1 MTAPHIVAIRRAS
14 RADLAAAWY
23 VHLCPRKDGTPMTVD
38 PEARAAILEAM
49 RAQGLTTRDM
59 ARAAHA
65 GGLIGDEQLAQLRW
79 RG

>member
-1 MTAPHIVAIRRAS
+1 MTAEHITAIRRAS

-23 VHLCPRKDGTPMTVD
+23 VHLCQRKDGTAMTVD

-49 RAQGLTTRDM
+49 RAQGLITRDM

-65 GGLIGDEQLAQLRW
+65 GGLIGDEQLAQLRG